1 MSSEIQSLENINYG
15 FRIKKYLFFASLPF
29 IFIFAFISNY
39 PISGKV
45 NDLIQSNLRA
55 TGCPATFTNLK
66 FEFLLPKIIISD
78 LNLPRRCTGGNEDL
92 FFKTVTLNYHLISFA
107 PFGLP
112 FRVDTKLYGQDLALH
127 YVLGIGKQSV
137 RLKDQ
142 KLDLSKLSPLL
153 PQVKLKGIV
162 TVDMKTILEGNS
174 INELNLKASSSNFE
188 IPAQNIQGFSLP
200 NLVLKDLFIDAQT
213 KENNRLDIEKLII
226 GGTNQN
232 SPIRANINGNINL
245 SQKNML
251 SSTLNLSSEISFS
264 EELKEAI
271 PLLEMMLENYEIK
284 DGFYQIKIGGT
295 VGAPSFK

>member
-15 FRIKKYLFFASLPF
+15 LKIKKYLFLTSLPF
-29 IFIFAFISNY
+29 LFIFAFLTHY
-39 PISGKV
+39 PISEKV

-78 LNLPRRCTGGNEDL
+78 LNLPRRCTGGTEDL

-112 FRVDTKLYGQDLALH
+112 FRVDTRLYGQDIALH

-153 PQVKLKGIV
+153 PQVKLRGAV
-162 TVDMKTILEGNS
+162 TVDMRTILEGNA
-174 INELNLKASSSNFE
+174 INELTLKASSSNFE
-188 IPAQNIQGFSLP
+188 VPAQNIQGFSLP
-200 NLVLKDLFIDAQT
+200 TLAIKDVFIDAQT
-213 KENNRLDIEKLII
+213 KESNRLDIEKLII
-226 GGTNQN
+226 GGTNEN
-232 SPIRANINGNINL
+232 SPIRANITGSINL
-245 SQKNML
+245 SQRNML
-251 SSTLNLSSEISFS
+251 SSALNLSSEVSFS
-264 EELKEAI
+264 KDLKEAI